1 MPVSYNTLL
10 VIVSAFI
17 AVTAAYIALELANKL
32 LTARNAAHR
41 FWLIGGAI
49 AMGTGIWSMHFIA
62 MLAFSVPIYITYNL
76 PLVFLSLALAIL
88 ASFQALS
95 TVSQPKPSTKALLIG
110 SGSMGIGIATM
121 HYCGMA
127 AMEMP
132 AMLRYQPLLFALSV
146 AIAIGVSF
154 AALKLAI
161 TLREYQRT
169 NNFWLKS
176 ATACVMGG
184 AVLTMHYTGMA
195 AAVFIPQPGKKVMVS
210 GLDNTWLAYLVCI
223 FTVLTMGMMLTI
235 LYSES
240 RQHS

>member
-17 AVTAAYIALELANKL
+17 AVTAAYIALELSNKL

-76 PLVFLSLALAIL
+76 PLVFLSLVLAIL

-110 SGSMGIGIATM
+110 SGSMGIGIA
-121 HYCGMA
+121 
-127 AMEMP
+127 
-132 AMLRYQPLLFALSV
+132 
-146 AIAIGVSF
+146 
-154 AALKLAI
+154 
-161 TLREYQRT
+161 
-169 NNFWLKS
+169 
-176 ATACVMGG
+176 
-184 AVLTMHYTGMA
+184 TMHYTGMA

-240 RQHS
+240 RQSS